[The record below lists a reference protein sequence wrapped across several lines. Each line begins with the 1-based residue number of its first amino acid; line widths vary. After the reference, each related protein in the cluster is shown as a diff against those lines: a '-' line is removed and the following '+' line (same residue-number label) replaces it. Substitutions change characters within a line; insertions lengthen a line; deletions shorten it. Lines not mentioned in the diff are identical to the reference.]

1 MSTGGDRSLN
11 RSSFVWT
18 FSAYGVVGL
27 SGLALNW
34 AIVEQ
39 FDVAALGRYN
49 LFVAVVLVGGQ
60 LGSVSIHSSIL
71 YHAPEARTLGHST
84 GQVLSSGLLLTL
96 ATSTIATVVIAVAVE
111 VIFGITENPAY
122 HDGLRAV
129 LPALLLY
136 PINKALLS
144 HLNGLRRFRAFSVAF
159 AARFVLLAVFA
170 LIAGFHLKSEG
181 LLPWT
186 ISATEV
192 LILVVLLLRLRS
204 ELVPSGRRVTL
215 EDRYRRHIR
224 FGLRG
229 FVGGLLLDL
238 NTRVDVLLLGL
249 LAGSRSVGV
258 YSISS
263 LFAES
268 IFQLAMVARYSYDPV
283 VTTLFVEGRFDELR
297 ETIHLAKRRVY
308 LLMVAVIVLAN
319 LAYPIVVGMLFGK
332 GLVRESWPVFALLCS
347 GIAISAGYIPFTNLL
362 QQVEAPGRQSLLLG
376 LVGGTNVLLNL
387 LLIPPFGIV
396 GAALATAV
404 AQASFVLY
412 VRFLSRPLL
421 GFSP

>member
-11 RSSFVWT
+11 RASFVWT
-18 FSAYGVVGL
+18 FSAYGLVGL

-49 LFVAVVLVGGQ
+49 LFIAVVLIGGQ
-60 LGSVSIHSSIL
+60 LGSASIHSSVL
-71 YHAPEARTLGHST
+71 YHTPEARTLGHPT

-96 ATSTIATVVIAVAVE
+96 LTSTVATAVIAIGVE
-111 VIFGITENPAY
+111 VIFGITENLAY
-122 HDGLRAV
+122 RDGLRAV

-136 PINKALLS
+136 PINKTLLN

-159 AARFVLLAVFA
+159 AARFVLLAILVG
-170 LIAGFHLKSEG
+170 IVGFHFKSEG

-186 ISATEV
+186 ISATEALV
-192 LILVVLLLRLRS
+192 LVVLLLWLRP
-204 ELVPSGRRVTL
+204 ELTSSGRRLTL

-258 YSISS
+258 YSIAS

-283 VTTLFVEGRFDELR
+283 VTTLFVEGRFDDLR
-297 ETIHLAKRRVY
+297 ATIRLAKRRVY
-308 LLMVAVIVLAN
+308 LLVVVVIVLAN
-319 LAYPIVVGMLFGK
+319 LAYPIVVGIFFDR
-332 GLVRESWPVFALLCS
+332 GLVKESWPVFALLCS

-376 LVGGTNVLLNL
+376 LVGGTNLLLNL

-396 GAALATAV
+396 GAALATAI
-404 AQASFVLY
+404 AQTCFVLY
-412 VRFLSRPLL
+412 LRFLSRPLL